1 MPSVLTSERP
11 QATSVPSAA
20 LASTLPYLTSNDH
33 LLIMSKA
40 KPLTFKAGDK
50 LIRQG
55 SPAPA
60 FFLIR
65 SGKARVERNGLVLAT
80 LGEGNVFGEMTVL
93 EGGSP
98 ASASVVADQEITVDS
113 VSVQDMWTI
122 FDAFPH
128 LASRFYRSIAL
139 NLSKKLRATSN
150 QLAEVMQDKQ
160 Q

>member
-1 MPSVLTSERP
+1 MPSVFTGERP
-11 QATSVPSAA
+11 QGTSLPSAA

-40 KPLTFKAGDK
+40 KPLVFKAGDK
-50 LIRQG
+50 LICQG
-55 SPAPA
+55 SPSPA

-65 SGKARVERNGLVLAT
+65 SGKARVERNGQLLAT
-80 LGEGNVFGEMTVL
+80 LGEGNVCGEMTVL

-98 ASASVVADQEITVDS
+98 ASASVIADQEIAVDS
-113 VSVQDMWTI
+113 VSVQDMWSI

-139 NLSKKLRATSN
+139 NLSKKLRATSTH
-150 QLAEVMQDKQ
+150 LAEVMQEKQ
-160 Q
+160 